1 MFRKTVSSLMLVFLV
16 VSMLAFS
23 LRIRSV
29 SGAETTIH
37 INADGSITPSAV
49 QILTFDNITY
59 WFTSNIING
68 SIIVQRSNVILEGL
82 DHTLQGDGTGNG
94 IYISGIVNVT
104 IRDLTVEDFDTGIWL
119 LGSSGSIILANVIT
133 SDNYGIK
140 LDSLSNNNM
149 VSGNT
154 VTNNN
159 GGILIE
165 SSTYNNVSGNTLT
178 NNNGG
183 ILVESST
190 YNNVSGNTVTNGYT
204 GIQIEDSSYST
215 VSANNLANN
224 SNRGFLLISS
234 SNTGVFGNNI
244 TSNYYGVDL
253 ESSSGSTFSGNSVVD
268 NSFGLTLTNSN
279 GNTVFENNITQSYI
293 ALGLYS
299 SDSNTIFGNTVTT
312 NDRGAFI
319 QSSSNN
325 VVYHNNFGNI
335 VQIVEQDSRGAWD
348 HAYPSGGNHW
358 SDYTGVDLKSGPN
371 QDQNGSD
378 GIGDTPYIID
388 NNNTDHYPLIVP
400 WTSFSHDVAVN
411 SIVPSKSIIG
421 EGFSC
426 NFTVTV
432 ANFGQNAE
440 TFNVTA
446 YAKSV
451 VIGTQLIVNLSAA
464 STTTLTFLW
473 NTTGLAHDNYTL
485 STYAWPVSAE
495 TYTMDNNFTGSSVY
509 VTILGDLNGDLRI
522 NIQDLV
528 ILALAYGTKPGD
540 QKWNPN
546 ADITGDNTV
555 GPSDLA
561 ILANDYGQPHPP

>member
-1 MFRKTVSSLMLVFLV
+1 MLVFLV

-23 LRIRSV
+23 LRIRPA

-49 QILTFDNITY
+49 QILTFDNVTY
-59 WFTSNIING
+59 WFTGNIING

-94 IYISGIVNVT
+94 IYLSGIVNVT
-104 IRDLTVEDFDTGIWL
+104 IRDFTVEDFDTGIRL

-154 VTNNN
+154 
-159 GGILIE
+159 
-165 SSTYNNVSGNTLT
+165 LT

-190 YNNVSGNTVTNGYT
+190 YNNVSGNTLTNDYT
-204 GIQIEDSSYST
+204 GIQIDDSSYST
-215 VSANNLANN
+215 VSANNVANN
-224 SNRGFLLISS
+224 SNRGVLLLSS

-244 TSNYYGVDL
+244 TGNYYGVDL
-253 ESSSGSTFSGNSVVD
+253 ESSSGSTFSGNSIVD

-293 ALGLYS
+293 ALGFYS
-299 SDSNTIFGNTVTT
+299 SNSNTIFKNTVTN

-325 VVYHNNFGNI
+325 VAYHNNFGNI
-335 VQIVEQDSRGAWD
+335 VQIVEQDGRGPWD
-348 HAYPSGGNHW
+348 HGYPSGGNYW

-378 GIGDTPYIID
+378 GIGDTPYVID
-388 NNNTDHYPLIVP
+388 NNNTDHYPLIMP
-400 WTSFSHDVAVN
+400 WTPFSHDVAAN

-421 EGFSC
+421 EGFSG
-426 NFTVTV
+426 NVTVTV

-446 YAKSV
+446 YANSI

-473 NTTGLAHDNYTL
+473 NTTGLTHDNYTL
-485 STYAWPVSAE
+485 SAYAWPVSGE
-495 TYTMDNNFTGSSVY
+495 TYTTDNNFTGSSAY
-509 VTILGDLNGDLRI
+509 VTIPGDLNGDFRI
-522 NIQDLV
+522 NLQDLV

-561 ILANDYGQPHPP
+561 ILANHYGQPHPP